1 MSTIYEPSFYVYAHF
16 RVDGTPYYIGKGKGD
31 KAFRRNKNE
40 KNRLPKDK
48 NRIVILESNLTEIG
62 AFALERRLIKWY
74 GRKDKGTGILHNRTD
89 GGDGIFGFSHSEE
102 TKQKISESNK
112 KQAAAISEKMKKIAK
127 GRKHTEETKQKIKT
141 LNALG
146 VCGNKGQKHNT
157 STIEKIR
164 AAAYIREQNKKDE
177 RSREQSV

>member
-31 KAFRRNKNE
+31 RAFRRNKNE

-62 AFALERRLIKWY
+62 AFALERRLIRWY

-102 TKQKISESNK
+102 TKQKISKSNK
-112 KQAAAISEKMKKIAK
+112 KQAAVISEKLKKIAK

-146 VCGNKGQKHNT
+146 ICGMTGRKHSAET
-157 STIEKIR
+157 KEKMR
-164 AAAYIREQNKKDE
+164 QSGLMREQRKNE